1 MSVWQLLVAD
11 RSKFKSV
18 RYSKAVSEARRAA
31 LCAIR
36 AEQIRD
42 LERAQANGRD
52 LQRLVQSL
60 EKLDQVDDWF
70 QDRLVKLQAE
80 AEARRDRH
88 RAVAGRA
95 VVSMKDR
102 GQRFARIAAMSATAE
117 KAIRDLARF
126 AATDRSDDDRG
137 ASVPTNITAEPVCPA
152 PVPPENPT
160 LF

>member
-1 MSVWQLLVAD
+1 M
-11 RSKFKSV
+11 

-31 LCAIR
+31 LSAIR

-42 LERAQANGRD
+42 LERAQANVHD

-60 EKLDQVDDWF
+60 ERLDQVDDWF
-70 QDRLVKLQAE
+70 RQQLAKLQAE

-95 VVSMKDR
+95 VASMRER
-102 GQRFARIAAMSATAE
+102 GERFERIAAASATAE
-117 KAIRDLARF
+117 KTIRELARF
-126 AATDRSDDDRG
+126 AAVDGSEDHRG
-137 ASVPTNITAEPVCPA
+137 VSAPPNVTEEPVPQEPA
-152 PVPPENPT
+152 PAENPT

>member
-1 MSVWQLLVAD
+1 M
-11 RSKFKSV
+11 

-31 LCAIR
+31 ICAIR

-52 LQRLVQSL
+52 LQKLLKSL
-60 EKLDQVDDWF
+60 GQLDQVDDWY
-70 QDRLVKLQAE
+70 QQRLVKLQAE

-88 RAVAGRA
+88 RAEAGRA
-95 VVSMKDR
+95 VVSMKER
-102 GQRFARIAAMSATAE
+102 GQGSARIAAMSATAE
-117 KAIRDLARF
+117 KTIRDLARF
-126 AATDRSDDDRG
+126 ATTPRSDDDRG
-137 ASVPTNITAEPVCPA
+137 ASVPTNIAAESICPA